1 MSGFPGHQSQKRHV
15 FRDRRDTFW
24 KSLVSHYSSILGWP
38 QLGPWGLLLALVKS
52 FEGRAALSELEL
64 GRYRPWRSRLREKL
78 RWRLPLEDECRPVS
92 NGPSHGPKERIVSKI
107 YLHFGQIR
115 PSHWRSFR
123 RALSRPMDYFHMNNQ
138 GFCLEAIASL
148 AIACCFQHYFADNL
162 K

>member
-38 QLGPWGLLLALVKS
+38 QLGPWGLLPALVKS

-78 RWRLPLEDECRPVS
+78 RWRLPLEDECRPSVT
-92 NGPSHGPKERIVSKI
+92 GRHTDRKKELYQKYSYILDRFVHPIGDHSAEPWVVQWIISIWITKVFVLKQLQVLPLLVVFSI
-107 YLHFGQIR
+107 ISQI
-115 PSHWRSFR
+115 
-123 RALSRPMDYFHMNNQ
+123 
-138 GFCLEAIASL
+138 I
-148 AIACCFQHYFADNL
+148 
-162 K
+162 